1 MYKKIAFV
9 RLLTK
14 GKQKYYNI
22 SNYSNTSKVLIT
34 TKNFFNKENTFSER
48 KILVIKTN

>member
-14 GKQKYYNI
+14 GKQKYSNI
-22 SNYSNTSKVLIT
+22 SNYSNTSKILIT
-34 TKNFFNKENTFSER
+34 IKIFFNRENTFSER
-48 KILVIKTN
+48 KK